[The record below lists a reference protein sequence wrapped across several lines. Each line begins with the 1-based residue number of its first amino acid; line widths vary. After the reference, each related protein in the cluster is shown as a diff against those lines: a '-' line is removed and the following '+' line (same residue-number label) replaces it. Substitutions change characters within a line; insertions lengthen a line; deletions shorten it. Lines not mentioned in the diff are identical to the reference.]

1 MNYWKLGCKYWGKG
15 NRDYYELLKTHS
27 FLICVDDASV
37 GDIVAISRGFNVIAL
52 AEILEDKQVV
62 TSIPELENEFS
73 SYGIDY
79 EDCVYVA
86 KSIIYELE
94 ESDQFEY
101 KLVQGIRKI
110 QDIDI
115 KRQIDTL
122 YRKIKTKQNMNSIL
136 KLLINSRNIIL
147 TGAPG
152 TGKTYLAKEIAEQ
165 IVSQKKTLR
174 PIEVLESAINKY
186 EHNGSDEKNL
196 LDSFQYRFPK
206 EKLKEMTLDDYCIG
220 KQNKDNFCYWIERKL
235 KPLGS
240 YFPGS
245 SNTYL
250 LYWNKELSDY
260 KVTGYL
266 KKLGQEPEALIK
278 VLANDL
284 HKMVNDNDPEP
295 YSEKF
300 GKSFILKVLNSYYPN
315 EYVPI
320 NSKEHIDNIISLF
333 GIDCNSNNIFERNK
347 AIYNF
352 YKEHCK
358 DKDISPF
365 DFMHILYENF
375 NINDGEVIGEGGE
388 IKTNGDYKLVQF
400 HPSYDYTDFVEGL
413 RPKREDNGNVSFE
426 RKDGVFKALC
436 STALRNPNKKYVIII
451 DEINRGEISKI
462 FGELF
467 FSIDPG
473 YRGKDGKV
481 KTQYANMQEEPND
494 FDDALGIKESDNY
507 GWFFVPENVYIIG
520 TMNDID
526 RSVESMDFAFRR
538 RFAFKEVTDE
548 DSQEMLDN
556 EDAWKDSNGN
566 SLKPDDET
574 IKLIKG
580 KMESLNKM
588 IWHEEKENEKEEDK
602 CIEGL
607 SSAYHIGASYFLKL
621 KNYKSN
627 NGKYDNNSFDDLW
640 KYHLKGLLFEYLR
653 GMQGVED
660 SMNKLKRAYDSNNTT
675 TNGSDSNNG

>member
-1 MNYWKLGCKYWGKG
+1 MKELTIWKVSQSPNLFTEQENEDLYKRNCVCVHPNTSAKGTSYTTQGDDFRNVKKGDFFYLCYGNKRIRLFGRFTGESKKSKLSDKSDWLEQKYVLYFESNSNEIYQGTKAWWTPSDNSTFIKCKNNEDFQNWI
-15 NRDYYELLKTHS
+15 LIPFFSKT
-27 FLICVDDASV
+27 LN
-37 GDIVAISRGFNVIAL
+37 DIVAMETV
-52 AEILEDKQVV
+52 Q
-62 TSIPELENEFS
+62 
-73 SYGIDY
+73 DY
-79 EDCVYVA
+79 V
-86 KSIIYELE
+86 SL
-94 ESDQFEY
+94 
-101 KLVQGIRKI
+101 L
-110 QDIDI
+110 
-115 KRQIDTL
+115 
-122 YRKIKTKQNMNSIL
+122 TKNHNL
-136 KLLINSRNIIL
+136 IL

-413 RPKREDNGNVSFE
+413 RPKRDDNGNVSFE
-426 RKDGVFKALC
+426 RKDGVFKVLC

-451 DEINRGEISKI
+451 DEINRGETSKI

-494 FDDALGIKESDNY
+494 FDDALGIKESDNC

-538 RFAFKEVTDE
+538 RFAFKEIKAIDRV
-548 DSQEMLDN
+548 EMLYDAETGIGEYAEKAKNRMIHLN
-556 EDAWKDSNGN
+556 E
-566 SLKPDDET
+566 E
-574 IKLIKG
+574 I
-580 KMESLNKM
+580 
-588 IWHEEKENEKEEDK
+588 EK
-602 CIEGL
+602 IEGL
-607 SSAYHIGASYFLKL
+607 SSAYHVGPAYFLKL
-621 KNYKSN
+621 KNY
-627 NGKYDNNSFDDLW
+627 NGDFNQLW
-640 KYHLKGLLFEYLR
+640 EYHLDGLLREYLR
-653 GMQGVED
+653 GMQNVDD
-660 SMNKLKRAYDSNNTT
+660 SMGKLKTAYENENPTD
-675 TNGSDSNNG
+675 GQ